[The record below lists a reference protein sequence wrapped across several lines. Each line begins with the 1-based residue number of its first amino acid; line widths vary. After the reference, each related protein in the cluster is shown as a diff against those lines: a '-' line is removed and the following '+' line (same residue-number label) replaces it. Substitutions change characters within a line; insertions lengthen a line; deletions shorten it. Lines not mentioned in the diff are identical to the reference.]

1 MEIYGNEITECLAED
16 MLPGHYYLSE
26 DSNRNIVL
34 PLDTEGN
41 VVIFSKE
48 FRYYDSYEKTTCE
61 KCGIHKVRELE
72 KCCLAWVR
80 VWASDFNYALT
91 ALPVGLKP
99 PKRYEMILNW
109 QEAFTMM
116 IDHYGILHLSD
127 LCMLSVQSGC
137 IHLDWMDYKNNGLV
151 SELGRAGYLK
161 EWYTPGESRYYP
173 FLCDF

>member
-1 MEIYGNEITECLAED
+1 

-41 VVIFSKE
+41 VVIFSKDIG
-48 FRYYDSYEKTTCE
+48 YYYNYEKTTCE
-61 KCGIHKVRELE
+61 KCRIHRVRELE
-72 KCCLAWVR
+72 ECRLAWVR
-80 VWASDFNYALT
+80 VRASDFNYTLT
-91 ALPVGLKP
+91 ALPVGPKP
-99 PKRYEMILNW
+99 SKRYEMILNW
-109 QEAFTMM
+109 QEAFTTM
-116 IDHYGILHLSD
+116 IDHYGILCLSD

-137 IHLDWMDYKNNGLV
+137 IHLDWMDYENGGLV
-151 SELGRAGYLK
+151 SELGKVGYLK